1 MNKAI
6 KNNKTRLLQRLDE
19 LAQIGALEGDGDV
32 PPLPGREAPL
42 MSDGNAPP
50 LYGGVSR
57 LALTDA
63 DKQARDLTVSWMEAL
78 DLTVHIDQ
86 VGNIIGTQPGEE
98 KLPPVMLGSHIDT
111 VTVAGRY
118 DGSYGVIAAL
128 EVVNTL
134 NDNNINTHRPLAV
147 AAFTNEEGV
156 RFNRGM
162 LGSSVTVGELSV
174 AEAYAIPGI
183 DGSNFG
189 GELKRIGY
197 AGNMEPGVI
206 RPFAFLELHIEQ
218 GPVLDQT
225 NIPFGIVDTVTGI
238 TWLEVIVSGAA
249 NHAGTTPIDLRRDA
263 GLAAAKMIASIREI
277 ATTIGGEQRATC
289 GMIAFEPNA
298 INVIPGKAVFTVDLR
313 NSDGEALIETEKHLY
328 ARAKE
333 IETSDGVTIS
343 IHPLEH
349 VLPVKFDLAIVD
361 IIEQTATALDI
372 PFRRMVSGAGHDA
385 QLMAGMCPTAM
396 LFVPSRAGISHN
408 PAEYSSPEDLE
419 TGANVLLHAALRLAN
434 QKE

>member
-1 MNKAI
+1 MDINIKINKD
-6 KNNKTRLLQRLDE
+6 RLLKRLDQ
-19 LAQIGALEGDGDV
+19 LAQIGALEGSGD
-32 PPLPGREAPL
+32 
-42 MSDGNAPP
+42 APP
-50 LYGGVSR
+50 LTSGDAPPMSGGVSR

-63 DKQARDLTVSWMEAL
+63 DKLARDLTVSWMK
-78 DLTVHIDQ
+78 DLGMSVQIDQ
-86 VGNIIGTQPGEE
+86 VGNIIGLRLGKEE
-98 KLPPVMLGSHIDT
+98 LPPIMVGSHIDT

-118 DGSYGVIAAL
+118 DGSYGVLSAL

-134 NDNNINTHRPLAV
+134 NDNDVKTQRPLAV

-162 LGSSVTVGELSV
+162 FGSSVYVGDLSV
-174 AEAYAIPGI
+174 KEAYAIPGI

-189 GELKRIGY
+189 DELKRIGY
-197 AGNMEPGVI
+197 SGTMAPGDI
-206 RPFAFLELHIEQ
+206 RPYAFLELHIEQ

-225 NIPFGIVDTVTGI
+225 NIPVGIVDAVTGI
-238 TWLEVIVSGAA
+238 TWLEVTVTGTA

-277 ATTIGGEQRATC
+277 ATAIGGQQRATC

-313 NSDGEALIETEKHLY
+313 NSDGEALIKAEEHLY

-333 IETSDGVTIS
+333 IESSGGVTIS
-343 IHPLEH
+343 IRALEH
-349 VLPVKFDLAIVD
+349 VLPVKFDPSIVD
-361 IIEQTATALDI
+361 AIEQTATSLDI

-385 QLMAGMCPTAM
+385 QLMSGMCPTAM
-396 LFVPSRAGISHN
+396 IFVPSRAGVSHN
-408 PAEYSSPEDLE
+408 PDEYSSPEDLE
-419 TGANVLLHAALRLAN
+419 RGANVLLHAALKLAN